1 MFQEMSI
8 IICGLYSA
16 TRYCEDILAEILTSD
31 QNAVGGTRSLLE
43 LQKISE
49 KFKLGTKDV

>member
-43 LQKISE
+43 LQQISE